1 MPEMIRDGEIVS
13 NEWQRLDADSI
24 AENGV
29 PESGKVI
36 VPLAVWQAKKEALK
50 ARGDIGVCLDPG
62 EEPEALADDVS
73 ALPLVAINFPAFKD
87 GRGYS
92 YARELRTRF
101 GFTGE
106 LRAVGDVLRDQ
117 LFYLWRVGFNAFEVR
132 DDRDIQEAL
141 SGLKDYTVTYQGDVH
156 DPRPIYRRA

>member
-36 VPLAVWQAKKEALK
+36 VPLAVWQAQKEALK

-87 GRGYS
+87 GR
-92 YARELRTRF
+92 AIRHPP
-101 GFTGE
+101 
-106 LRAVGDVLRDQ
+106 RAV
-117 LFYLWRVGFNAFEVR
+117 
-132 DDRDIQEAL
+132 
-141 SGLKDYTVTYQGDVH
+141 
-156 DPRPIYRRA
+156 RR

>member
-36 VPLAVWQAKKEALK
+36 VPLSVWQAQKEALK

>member
-36 VPLAVWQAKKEALK
+36 VPLAVWQAQKEALK

>member
-1 MPEMIRDGEIVS
+1 MIRDGEIVS

-36 VPLAVWQAKKEALK
+36 VPLAVWQAQKEALK